1 MATLIKIKRKNGV
14 AYRVQFFVNQKRHS
28 KTWPLAKTR
37 DKQQLTRKQANN
49 FKKQIESEIENYKA
63 GFVDYVPSI
72 QSDNANREKLTL
84 KELTIELK
92 ERRQGDV
99 EPCTIQRNVR
109 AMNTLMNCL
118 GPDFLVRNLSDNTI
132 EQFKNYRLDS
142 GRISKVGVNKDLVNI
157 KTMLNDAA
165 NRGLIPEN
173 PIPKIQMFRIN
184 NKRLPKY
191 YTSDEI
197 IVLKAKFEGEMW
209 LAFLLFIY
217 TGARRCEI
225 CQTRVGDGRG
235 LRWKDIMWMQDE
247 IKVSGKGEEKIKAMH
262 PILKKELAA
271 EMRRRQKEITFDFDD
286 LVVHYI
292 CDTVTKKVQQVL
304 KKNGMYVKGR
314 AVHGFR
320 HTFATETLK
329 TSNLRVAQEAL
340 DHKNISTTEI
350 YTHVVAEEKKRAV
363 AALPY

>member
-37 DKQQLTRKQANN
+37 EKQQLTRKQANN

-92 ERRQGDV
+92 EKRKTDV

-142 GRISKVGVNKDLVNI
+142 GSISKVGVNKDLVNI

-225 CQTRVGDGRG
+225 FQTRAGDG
-235 LRWKDIMWMQDE
+235 LWM
-247 IKVSGKGEEKIKAMH
+247 
-262 PILKKELAA
+262 
-271 EMRRRQKEITFDFDD
+271 R
-286 LVVHYI
+286 
-292 CDTVTKKVQQVL
+292 
-304 KKNGMYVKGR
+304 
-314 AVHGFR
+314 
-320 HTFATETLK
+320 
-329 TSNLRVAQEAL
+329 
-340 DHKNISTTEI
+340 
-350 YTHVVAEEKKRAV
+350 
-363 AALPY
+363 

>member
-1 MATLIKIKRKNGV
+1 
-14 AYRVQFFVNQKRHS
+14 
-28 KTWPLAKTR
+28 
-37 DKQQLTRKQANN
+37 
-49 FKKQIESEIENYKA
+49 
-63 GFVDYVPSI
+63 
-72 QSDNANREKLTL
+72 
-84 KELTIELK
+84 
-92 ERRQGDV
+92 
-99 EPCTIQRNVR
+99 
-109 AMNTLMNCL
+109 MNTLMNCL

-157 KTMLNDAA
+157 KTMLNDAT

-271 EMRRRQKEITFDFDD
+271 EMRLRQKERTFDFND

-304 KKNGMYVKGR
+304 KENGMYVRGR

-329 TSNLRVAQEAL
+329 TSNMRVAQEAL
-340 DHKNISTTEI
+340 DHKNISTTQI
-350 YTHVVAEEKKRAV
+350 YTHVVAEEKKKAV
-363 AALPY
+363 ACLPY